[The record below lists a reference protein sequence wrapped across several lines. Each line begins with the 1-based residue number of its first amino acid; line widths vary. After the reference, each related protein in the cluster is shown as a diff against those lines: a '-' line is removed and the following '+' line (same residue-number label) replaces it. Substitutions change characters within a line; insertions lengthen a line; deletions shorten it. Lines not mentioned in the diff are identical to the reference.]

1 MKLCDLKI
9 GDVIYRINEKNN
21 SFSRTKIHKVIDGE
35 DWFRYSSNVR
45 TYELSEVVLCGIIK
59 KDVQG
64 ELPSDLT
71 YEKDNEYYVKNAKDE
86 IYELEEFSI
95 NIEETDAFFRSS
107 YYLNKEYAMRVL
119 NKMNEKAREIDLNGT
134 VGEH

>member
-21 SFSRTKIHKVIDGE
+21 SLARKKIHKVIDGV
-35 DWFRYSSNVR
+35 DWFRYNLNVR
-45 TYELSEVVLCGIIK
+45 EYELTEVVLCGVIM
-59 KDVQG
+59 KDAQG

-71 YEKDNEYYVKNAKDE
+71 YEKENEYYVKNSKGS

-95 NIEETDAFFRSS
+95 NIEETDKFFRSS
-107 YYLNKEYAMRVL
+107 YYLNKEYAMRIL